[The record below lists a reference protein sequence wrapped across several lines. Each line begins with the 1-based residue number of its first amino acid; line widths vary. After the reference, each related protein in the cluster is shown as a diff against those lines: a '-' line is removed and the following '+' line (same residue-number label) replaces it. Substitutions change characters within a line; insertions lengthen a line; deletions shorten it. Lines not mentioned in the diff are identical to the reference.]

1 MIKLQKKYK
10 NLFSPFHTIYRLT
23 TTSTNLQNFLI
34 GISRLYR
41 TTFAADKVII
51 ICKSIASPGFLKIRL
66 HENQQSLKKCGKSL
80 LTKIEKEILSQGKE
94 IMLKNRMIYPLIFS
108 ETMGGIYIK
117 RSQNL
122 EDFNE
127 IDRKLFLSMSEEAS
141 ISLKI
146 LSLYWE
152 NQKTTVNYI
161 KSLSSI
167 LDQFVPTSY
176 LHIKC
181 TNKLLRAMAKELN
194 LSHQETEAL
203 EYASLLHD
211 TGKIHLPSKL
221 LSKQK
226 PLTDEE
232 YKIVRNHPEKGVAL
246 LKDLNSLKPAIPII
260 LHHHERY
267 DGTGYPSKLKGEQIP
282 LGARILSIV
291 DAFDAMYF
299 GRPYKKSQALSAIET
314 ELRAQ
319 MGKQFDPKITETFL
333 KILHRA
339 DIKKHLHSLDK

>member
-1 MIKLQKKYK
+1 MAQYSKYK

-23 TTSTNLQNFLI
+23 TTSTNLQNFLS
-34 GISRLYR
+34 GISRLYKSS
-41 TTFAADKVII
+41 FKAEKVII
-51 ICKSIASPGFLKIRL
+51 ICKNISSHGFVRIRL
-66 HENQQSLKKCGKSL
+66 DENHQSLKKGGKSI
-80 LTKIEKEILSQGKE
+80 LTKIEKEILAQGKE
-94 IMLKNRMIYPLIFS
+94 IMLRNRMIYPLIFS

-117 RSQNL
+117 RAQNKD
-122 EDFNE
+122 DFTE
-127 IDRKLFLSMSEEAS
+127 IDKKLFLSMSEETS

-146 LSLYWE
+146 LNLYWE

-176 LHIKC
+176 LHTKC
-181 TNKLLRAMAKELN
+181 TNKLLKTLAKAMR
-194 LSHQETEAL
+194 LSQQESEAL
-203 EYASLLHD
+203 EYAALLHD
-211 TGKIHLPSKL
+211 TGKIQLPSKL

-232 YKIVRNHPEKGVAL
+232 YKIVMNHPRNGVAL

-260 LHHHERY
+260 LHHHEKY
-267 DGTGYPSKLKGEQIP
+267 DGTGYPSKLKGDQIP

-299 GRPYKKSQALSAIET
+299 GRPYKKRQTVLEIESD
-314 ELRAQ
+314 LRSQ
-319 MGKQFDPKITETFL
+319 MGKQFDPKVTETFL
-333 KILHRA
+333 KILRRA
-339 DIKKHLHSLDK
+339 DVKKHLHSFDK